1 MSKKNNTK
9 NTTKT
14 VKNNKDIFINKEMER
29 IMDDAEV
36 QVAVNTENN
45 TEVKTEEKPKKVY
58 RSFKNIII
66 DKITNRTKNLPDY
79 LVDPIIDNIAADLD
93 NLEVIINN
101 QKKDMKAQK
110 AINRK
115 LGKFSKEQIEEYL
128 KSIN

>member
-79 LVDPIIDNIAADLD
+79 LVDPIFDNIAADLD